1 MENTKAAKVNVDKGQ
16 VRDGYVISDK
26 MDKTRIVEV
35 TRLTTHAMF
44 KKTIRRKIKYAVHDD
59 ANESKAGDKVRII
72 QTRPLSKTKRWRLV
86 KVLAS

>member
-1 MENTKAAKVNVDKGQ
+1 VENTKVNIDKGQ
-16 VRDGYVISDK
+16 VRDGFVVSDK

-59 ANESKAGDKVRII
+59 ANESKVGDKVRII

>member
-1 MENTKAAKVNVDKGQ
+1 MENTKVTSDKGQ
-16 VRDGYVISDK
+16 VRDGFVVSDK

-59 ANESKAGDKVRII
+59 ANESKVGDKVRII